1 MRRIQTHRRG
11 TAVTQW
17 VVVAALI
24 VLALIGSVALLGTR
38 ANNKLNET
46 ATDMA
51 NPQSLTTRFGS

>member
-1 MRRIQTHRRG
+1 MRRFHTFRRG

-24 VLALIGSVALLGTR
+24 VIALVGGAALLGTR
-38 ANNKLNET
+38 ANNKLGQT

-51 NPQSLTTRFGS
+51 NPKNLTTRFAK